1 MTWLAPPAPGAGE
14 EVHVDVVDD
23 LPALWPAMHSEPV
36 AALGEALRLAQRSG
50 RKEAAAQHFDVAS
63 LHRHDR
69 WDVAPRNDQEVDGRF
84 GVDVSERDDRVV
96 LVLDVGRS
104 LAVDDAAEHAVGHGA
119 SSRRCYNTRL
129 SSCSDSRRSSRW
141 ERVRSASAG
150 SGRTA
155 TTDRK
160 STRLNS
166 SHSQISYAVFCLKK
180 KNK

>member
-1 MTWLAPPAPGAGE
+1 MTWLATAAPGAGE

-69 WDVAPRNDQEVDGRF
+69 WDVAPRNDQEVDG
-84 GVDVSERDDRVV
+84 
-96 LVLDVGRS
+96 
-104 LAVDDAAEHAVGHGA
+104 
-119 SSRRCYNTRL
+119 
-129 SSCSDSRRSSRW
+129 
-141 ERVRSASAG
+141 
-150 SGRTA
+150 
-155 TTDRK
+155 DRK

-166 SHSQISYAVFCLKK
+166 SHDQISYAVFCLK
-180 KNK
+180 

>member
-1 MTWLAPPAPGAGE
+1 MTWLAPAAPGAGE

-23 LPALWPAMHSEPV
+23 LPAPWPAGASEPV
-36 AALGEALRLAQRSG
+36 AGLSEALRLAQRSG
-50 RKEAAAQHFDVAS
+50 RNEAAAQHFGVAS

-69 WDVAPRNDQEVDGRF
+69 RDVAPRDDQEVDGRL
-84 GVDVSERDDRVV
+84 GVDVSERDARVV

-104 LAVDDAAEHAVGHGA
+104 LAVDDAAEHAVRHGA
-119 SSRRCYNTRL
+119 SSTPCYNTRL

-155 TTDRK
+155 TT
-160 STRLNS
+160 
-166 SHSQISYAVFCLKK
+166 
-180 KNK
+180 